1 MKKYELDFYDKC
13 GCTTTR
19 EEKIIIEAN
28 SLDEARDKAYNLPQA
43 RRYDNLMVREYIEG
57 LASYGVEIIGVSY
70 FKGKTDSRY
79 KQDIRLFFNAKS
91 ENDIRRYY
99 VNNLMGK
106 YSHTFTYRQG
116 NELYDDLRKEGQ
128 DTMLGKIVEIYQIG
142 QARAH
147 LQTIGGK

>member
-1 MKKYELDFYDKC
+1 MKKYQLAYYDKI
-13 GCTTTR
+13 GNTTTR
-19 EEKIIIEAN
+19 QEKIIIEAN
-28 SLDEARDKAYNLPQA
+28 SLDEARDKGYDLPQ
-43 RRYDNLMVREYIEG
+43 RFNYDNLLVSEYIEG

-70 FKGKTDSRY
+70 FKGKIDFQH

-128 DTMLGKIVEIYQIG
+128 DTMLGKIVQIYQIG
-142 QARAH
+142 QEQTH
-147 LQTIGGK
+147 LQTIEGK